1 MDEPTVTANVKSGD
15 ITRLLQDIEQ
25 GDESAA
31 ARLLPLVYEE
41 LRSLAAARMAREAP
55 GHTLQA
61 TALVHE
67 AWLRLG
73 ADQQP
78 SWKSRAHF
86 FAAAAEAMRRI
97 LIDRARRRVA
107 QRRGGGFERVEFNET
122 QLPVAEADA
131 RILKVNEALEKFEAI
146 EPEKAQLVKLRYFVG
161 LTLDEAAHSLQINER
176 TARRWWDY
184 ARARL
189 LQDIGHDSSSP

>member
-1 MDEPTVTANVKSGD
+1 VSAGE
-15 ITRLLQDIEQ
+15 ITLILQRIEQ
-25 GDESAA
+25 GDEHAA
-31 ARLLPLVYEE
+31 ARLLPLVYED
-41 LRSLAAARMAREAP
+41 LRRLAAARMSHESP

-78 SWKSRAHF
+78 EWKSRAHF

-97 LIDRARRRVA
+97 LVDSARKRKA
-107 QRRGGGFERVEFNET
+107 LRRGGGQERLDIDDVDPAMT
-122 QLPVAEADA
+122 ADDA
-131 RILKVNEALEKFEAI
+131 RVLMLNDALEKLAVE
-146 EPEKAQLVKLRYFVG
+146 EPEKAELVKLRFFAG
-161 LTLDEAAHSLQINER
+161 LSLEEAAKTLGIAER

-184 ARARL
+184 ARASL
-189 LQDIGHDSSSP
+189 LSEMGSAEAQ